1 MSDGQ
6 KYRYEEEVKNISFKA
21 FSVEEKF

>member
-1 MSDGQ
+1 MADGQ
-6 KYRYEEEVKNISFKA
+6 KYRCKEEVKNISLKA